1 MLKNKRHP
9 ILSAINLL
17 LIIVFIFS
25 AIQFGWLVFKFV
37 GGILQIDFS
46 IYYTAAQSLNAG
58 LSPYINN
65 INNKPPIW
73 DGVDVFQH
81 SIFLYPPLAAN
92 LFQPLTLLPYRF
104 AKLFWT
110 GGSFLLVVLCLIIV
124 LKSFAPPGLSQLL
137 IIGIAVALYFPLQ
150 IELERGQID
159 AVILF
164 LLICS
169 EFLLLKKDIKKQFL
183 SGILLSISTLL
194 KLHCV
199 YMLPFLVFRK
209 RWNVIIGYALGGLA
223 LIASGL
229 FLPGGRA
236 MTLDYVDNVLPRV
249 SKYGFN
255 GTLEMMIDPRI
266 IQKVRRNVPVE
277 YTIKDGRVYLPS
289 YFKNFEANATGV
301 RPILDYLQN
310 RGWDINQT
318 LVSLLV
324 FAFILALIFLWYKL
338 FLNKIEINDGNEF
351 IWWQVVFCVIL
362 LSSPLTWAMNVVW
375 LLPSVVIV
383 VLRYSDL
390 TNRNQILS
398 IWIVVLGLLLVAVPD
413 TGNYLPFIKI
423 IFTNKYI
430 AGELLVLLGWLLF
443 LAYENSFT
451 LRIKE

>member
-1 MLKNKRHP
+1 MSENRKHL
-9 ILSAINLL
+9 ILSTINLL
-17 LIIVFIFS
+17 LIIVFILS

-37 GGILQIDFS
+37 REILQIDFS
-46 IYYTAAQSLNAG
+46 VYYTAAQSLNAG

-92 LFQPLTLLPYRF
+92 LFQPLALLPYRF

-124 LKSFAPPGLSQLL
+124 SKSFSLPRLSHLL
-137 IIGIAVALYFPLQ
+137 IIGIVVTLYFPLQ

-164 LLICS
+164 LLTCS
-169 EFLLLKKDIKKQFL
+169 VFLLLKNDIKKQFL
-183 SGILLSISTLL
+183 SGILFSISTLL

-199 YMLPFLVFRK
+199 YLLPFLVLRK
-209 RWNVIIGYALGGLA
+209 RWNVIIGYVLGGLA
-223 LIASGL
+223 LIATGL

-236 MTLDYVDNVLPRV
+236 MSLDYINNVLPRV
-249 SKYGFN
+249 STYGFD
-255 GTLEMMIDPRI
+255 GTLEMMIDPGI
-266 IQKVRRNVPVE
+266 IHKVKGNVLVE

-289 YFKNFEANATGV
+289 YFKNFESNATIV
-301 RPILDYLQN
+301 RPITNYLQN
-310 RGWDINQT
+310 KGWDINQT
-318 LVSLLV
+318 LVSLLM
-324 FAFILALIFLWYKL
+324 FSFIFTLIFLWHKL
-338 FLNKIEINDGNEF
+338 FLNKIEINDKNEF

-383 VLRYSDL
+383 VLKYSDL
-390 TNRNQILS
+390 TNRNQFFS
-398 IWIVVLGLLLVAVPD
+398 IWIVVLGLLLAAIPD
-413 TGNYLPFIKI
+413 TGNYLPFMKI

-430 AGELLVLLGWLLF
+430 VGELLVLLGWLLF